1 MATAEL
7 EETVRQVCGNDAE
20 AAGVSWQAWRDP
32 QPGRRHHACLII
44 RGVDFQGFAAQVQTM
59 PRIEP
64 ESTGTYWFD
73 DILVEPAAHRLERG
87 GRPLPVEPKA
97 YMLLLTLL
105 CHAGEL
111 VSKDTLLDIVWG
123 HRHVT
128 TGVLNRVV
136 SQLRRT
142 LGDSSAQPRYIAT
155 VHSLGFRFIGEV
167 RHAPPPVVGAIDLP
181 ARAPPPRLLARVQ
194 ASNGQVEVA
203 QTPYRRR
210 FSDGDPFLNFIDL
223 EPCLGQLANWA
234 TLLPRGDAQRR
245 AILTVLSLE
254 YARLGESGVATP
266 SLVYH
271 GAVLAVLEGDR
282 ETAIAELSRAI
293 DEGFRDEPALRRDL
307 AWRALA
313 DDADFR
319 HQLQRL
325 DAQLAI
331 ERALPDPPP
340 AR

>member
-1 MATAEL
+1 
-7 EETVRQVCGNDAE
+7 
-20 AAGVSWQAWRDP
+20 
-32 QPGRRHHACLII
+32 
-44 RGVDFQGFAAQVQTM
+44 M

-64 ESTGTYWFD
+64 ENDGTYQFD
-73 DILVEPAAHRLERG
+73 NVLVEPAAHRLERD

-105 CHAGEL
+105 RHAGEM
-111 VSKDTLLDIVWG
+111 VSKDTLLDSVWG

-128 TGVLNRVV
+128 TGVLNRVI

-155 VHSLGFRFIGEV
+155 VHSLGYRFICEV
-167 RHAPPPVVGAIDLP
+167 QCTSPATDGSIDSPL
-181 ARAPPPRLLARVQ
+181 RTPPPRLPAQ
-194 ASNGQVEVA
+194 AQTSGGSAEAA

-210 FSDGDPFLNFIDL
+210 FADGDPFLNFIDL
-223 EPCLGQLANWA
+223 QPCLNQLANWA
-234 TLLPRGDAQRR
+234 ALLPPGDTQRQ

-254 YARLGESGVATP
+254 YVRLRESGMTTP
-266 SLVYH
+266 TLVYH
-271 GAVLAVLEGDR
+271 EAVLAALEGR
-282 ETAIAELSRAI
+282 RQAAIAELSQAI
-293 DEGFRDEPALRRDL
+293 NEGFRDEPALRRDL

-325 DAQLAI
+325 DAQLVT
-331 ERALPDPPP
+331 ERVLPDPPP

>member
-1 MATAEL
+1 MK
-7 EETVRQVCGNDAE
+7 TV
-20 AAGVSWQAWRDP
+20 
-32 QPGRRHHACLII
+32 
-44 RGVDFQGFAAQVQTM
+44 

-64 ESTGTYWFD
+64 ENDGTYQFD
-73 DILVEPAAHRLERG
+73 NILVEPAAHRLERD

-105 CHAGEL
+105 RHAGEM
-111 VSKDTLLDIVWG
+111 VSKDVLLDSVWG

-155 VHSLGFRFIGEV
+155 VHSLGYRFICEV
-167 RHAPPPVVGAIDLP
+167 QCTPPAMEGSTDSPFGAPSPRLP
-181 ARAPPPRLLARVQ
+181 AQ
-194 ASNGQVEVA
+194 A
-203 QTPYRRR
+203 QTSSGQAEAAQTSYRRR
-210 FSDGDPFLNFIDL
+210 LADGDPFLNFVDL
-223 EPCLGQLANWA
+223 QPCLNQLANWA
-234 TLLPRGDAQRR
+234 ALLPPSDTQRQ
-245 AILTVLSLE
+245 AILAVLSLE
-254 YARLGESGVATP
+254 YARLRESGMTTP

-271 GAVLAVLEGDR
+271 EAVLAALEGDR
-282 ETAIAELSRAI
+282 QAAIAKLGQAI
-293 DEGFRDEPALRRDL
+293 NEGFRDEPALRRDL

-313 DDADFR
+313 DDANFR
-319 HQLQRL
+319 HLLQRL
-325 DAQLAI
+325 DAQLAT

>member
-1 MATAEL
+1 
-7 EETVRQVCGNDAE
+7 
-20 AAGVSWQAWRDP
+20 
-32 QPGRRHHACLII
+32 
-44 RGVDFQGFAAQVQTM
+44 M

-64 ESTGTYWFD
+64 ENDETYQFD
-73 DILVEPAAHRLERG
+73 NILVEPAAHRLERD

-105 CHAGEL
+105 RHAGEM
-111 VSKDTLLDIVWG
+111 VSKDTLLDSVWG

-155 VHSLGFRFIGEV
+155 VHSLGYRFICEV
-167 RHAPPPVVGAIDLP
+167 QCTSPAVDGGIDSPFRAPLPRLP
-181 ARAPPPRLLARVQ
+181 AQ
-194 ASNGQVEVA
+194 AQTSSGQAGAA

-210 FSDGDPFLNFIDL
+210 FADGDPFLNFIDL
-223 EPCLGQLANWA
+223 QPCLSQLANWA
-234 TLLPRGDAQRR
+234 ALLPPSDTQRR
-245 AILTVLSLE
+245 AILAVLSLE
-254 YARLGESGVATP
+254 YARLRESGMTTP

-271 GAVLAVLEGDR
+271 EAVLAALEGDR
-282 ETAIAELSRAI
+282 QAAIAELGQAI
-293 DEGFRDEPALRRDL
+293 NEGFRDEPALRRDL

-325 DAQLAI
+325 DARLAT